1 MGHVVSVASTGL
13 RCGGGNSRRQKSN
26 EWAWPCASETYL
38 GTLEFEFSVSFV
50 CHETSFFFGLSV
62 FNPSK
67 MSKLFLVFGPQM
79 KQNRWAGQIWPM
91 DYSLPTVKNYVYIN
105 LPLPL
110 ILAQSFF
117 NGMEYPLCARN
128 CAHREWVVD

>member
-13 RCGGGNSRRQKSN
+13 SCGSGHSQGQKSN
-26 EWAWPCASETYL
+26 EWVWPCASETYL
-38 GTLEFEFSVSFV
+38 GTLECEYPESFV
-50 CHETSFFFGLSV
+50 CHETSLFFELSV

-67 MSKLFLVFGPQM
+67 MPKLSLVFGPQM
-79 KQNRWAGQIWPM
+79 KQNRWAGQIWPT

-117 NGMEYPLCARN
+117 NGMEYLPSARN